1 MNKNLTRLVLLG
13 CALSFISAART
24 QETDFLESL
33 AGKWSGKGMVK
44 VRVNASP
51 MTISCKFASDASA
64 SSLSLD
70 GICTGMLVF
79 SRVIGAHLT
88 ADGDKYTG
96 SYTGA
101 GTGPAGLTGKRSGDA
116 IDLGIHWAKD
126 VNGDREAQMKIEKI
140 GADGMR
146 LTTVDTDPKTG
157 KSVLTSQIDLSRL

>member
-1 MNKNLTRLVLLG
+1 
-13 CALSFISAART
+13 
-24 QETDFLESL
+24 
-33 AGKWSGKGMVK
+33 MVK

-51 MTISCKFASDASA
+51 MTVYCKFASDATA

-79 SRVIGAHLT
+79 SRAIGAHLT
-88 ADGDKYTG
+88 TDGATYTG
-96 SYTGA
+96 SYIGA

-140 GADGMR
+140 GENGMR

>member
-1 MNKNLTRLVLLG
+1 
-13 CALSFISAART
+13 
-24 QETDFLESL
+24 
-33 AGKWSGKGMVK
+33 MVK

-51 MTISCKFASDASA
+51 MTVSCKFASDTTA

-126 VNGDREAQMKIEKI
+126 VNGDREAEMKIEKI
-140 GADGMR
+140 GENGMR
-146 LTTVDTDPKTG
+146 LTTVDTDPKTAR
-157 KSVLTSQIDLSRL
+157 TC

>member
-88 ADGDKYTG
+88 TDGATYSG
-96 SYTGA
+96 SYIGA
-101 GTGPAGLTGKRSGDA
+101 GTGPAGL
-116 IDLGIHWAKD
+116 
-126 VNGDREAQMKIEKI
+126 NGQTLR
-140 GADGMR
+140 
-146 LTTVDTDPKTG
+146 
-157 KSVLTSQIDLSRL
+157 